1 MKTTITATI
10 FALFM
15 LVSLSVD
22 AQSLQASVNR
32 SKVAVGQ
39 TFQITFELKNGGG
52 GNFQPPAFEDFKVL
66 SGPNQSTSMSIVN
79 GNMTQSISYSYH
91 LSPKTVGNFDIG
103 PAFMQVK
110 KKKIQSNI
118 VTVQVV
124 KGNQNS
130 AGNNQGGNQ
139 SNDLDA
145 QIGESVFVRLIVD
158 KSSVW
163 QGEQVTATYKLYKK
177 ANISNTS
184 LSKAPS
190 YSGFWVHE
198 FDMPP
203 HLQFRNEVYNNM
215 QFQVANLKKVALFPQ
230 RSGELEIDPM
240 ELETYVRVQT
250 QRQQNNFWGSMFGSY
265 QDMPYSL
272 KSNSVKVDVK
282 ALPVAGKPASFEGA
296 VGQFNMNVEL
306 DKTSTEV
313 DDPITLKM
321 QISGRGNL
329 KMVEAPELD
338 LPQDFEVYDP
348 KISES
353 KNTSKQVVQ
362 GSKRFDYLII
372 PRRPGEYKVHGFTFS
387 YFDTKQEKYIVL
399 SSDEEI
405 ISVGGEVS
413 QHQPVITNINKEEV
427 ELIGEDI
434 RFIKTEASLEKE
446 PGGFYASTP
455 FAGLMGS
462 PVLLFAALL
471 FYKRREDELS
481 GNVALVKQ
489 RRATKL
495 ANKRLAAAKKHMNA
509 RER

>member
-158 KSSVW
+158 
-163 QGEQVTATYKLYKK
+163 E
-177 ANISNTS
+177 S
-184 LSKAPS
+184 LARIAFRRSTFPFVGRHS
-190 YSGFWVHE
+190 Y
-198 FDMPP
+198 
-203 HLQFRNEVYNNM
+203 L
-215 QFQVANLKKVALFPQ
+215 
-230 RSGELEIDPM
+230 
-240 ELETYVRVQT
+240 T
-250 QRQQNNFWGSMFGSY
+250 
-265 QDMPYSL
+265 
-272 KSNSVKVDVK
+272 
-282 ALPVAGKPASFEGA
+282 
-296 VGQFNMNVEL
+296 
-306 DKTSTEV
+306 
-313 DDPITLKM
+313 
-321 QISGRGNL
+321 
-329 KMVEAPELD
+329 
-338 LPQDFEVYDP
+338 
-348 KISES
+348 
-353 KNTSKQVVQ
+353 
-362 GSKRFDYLII
+362 KR
-372 PRRPGEYKVHGFTFS
+372 T
-387 YFDTKQEKYIVL
+387 
-399 SSDEEI
+399 
-405 ISVGGEVS
+405 
-413 QHQPVITNINKEEV
+413 
-427 ELIGEDI
+427 
-434 RFIKTEASLEKE
+434 
-446 PGGFYASTP
+446 
-455 FAGLMGS
+455 
-462 PVLLFAALL
+462 
-471 FYKRREDELS
+471 
-481 GNVALVKQ
+481 
-489 RRATKL
+489 
-495 ANKRLAAAKKHMNA
+495 
-509 RER
+509 